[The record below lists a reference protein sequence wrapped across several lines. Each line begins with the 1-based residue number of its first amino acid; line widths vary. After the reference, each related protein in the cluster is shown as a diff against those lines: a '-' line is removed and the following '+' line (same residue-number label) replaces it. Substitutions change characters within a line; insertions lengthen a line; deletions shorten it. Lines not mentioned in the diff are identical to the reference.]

1 MPDGAHSDPNAV
13 RQVSGDPSANLKDAI
28 AEILERRTSLRADR
42 PGFRQAAVLLPLY
55 QSEAGPHLVLT
66 KRTELVPTHKG
77 EVSFPGGG
85 FAEAD
90 GDLLTTAL
98 REAREEIGIHPQDVE
113 IVGTLDDT
121 VTVTSRHVVR
131 PFVGFIPHPY
141 PYRLDP
147 FEIER
152 LIHLPISALLCGAPF
167 REETWEREGLPVT
180 VFFYDHGG
188 DTVWGL
194 TARIL
199 KQFVETVGRSL
210 RERGLLGPEA
220 PCPEGRGEAGQVG
233 RVPGGE

>member
-1 MPDGAHSDPNAV
+1 MRPPPGT
-13 RQVSGDPSANLKDAI
+13 LKDAI
-28 AEILERRTSLRADR
+28 ADILHHRVAQQAHR

-55 QSEAGPHLVLT
+55 QNEAGLHLVLT

-77 EVSFPGGG
+77 QISFPGGG
-85 FAEAD
+85 FEEAD

-98 REAREEIGIHPQDVE
+98 RETREEIGLRPEDVK

-131 PFVGFIPHPY
+131 PFVGFAPHPY

-152 LIHLPISALLCGAPF
+152 LIHLPISALLRGAPF
-167 REETWEREGLPVT
+167 REETWEREGRPVS
-180 VFFYDHGG
+180 VFFYDHDG
-188 DTVWGL
+188 DSVWGL

-199 KQFVETVGRSL
+199 KQFVEAVGRPL
-210 RERGLLGPEA
+210 QERGLLGFEA
-220 PCPEGRGEAGQVG
+220 PSVESGA
-233 RVPGGE
+233 

>member
-1 MPDGAHSDPNAV
+1 V
-13 RQVSGDPSANLKDAI
+13 RVQPGNFKDAI
-28 AEILERRTSLRADR
+28 ADILRQRVAQQADR

-55 QSEAGPHLVLT
+55 QDEAGPHLVLT

-77 EVSFPGGG
+77 QISFPGGG
-85 FAEAD
+85 FEEAD

-98 REAREEIGIHPQDVE
+98 REAQEEIGLRPEDVE
-113 IVGTLDDT
+113 IIGTLDDT

-131 PFVGFIPHPY
+131 PFVGIVPHPY

-152 LIHLPISALLCGAPF
+152 LIHLPISTLLRGAPF
-167 REETWEREGLPVT
+167 REETWEREGGAVT
-180 VFFYDHGG
+180 VFFYDHDG

-199 KQFVETVGRSL
+199 KHFIETVGKPL
-210 RERGLLGPEA
+210 RERGLLHCKGPVA
-220 PCPEGRGEAGQVG
+220 EGRA
-233 RVPGGE
+233 

>member
-1 MPDGAHSDPNAV
+1 MQPGNF
-13 RQVSGDPSANLKDAI
+13 KDAI
-28 AEILERRTSLRADR
+28 ADILRQRVAQQADR

-55 QSEAGPHLVLT
+55 QDEAGPHLVLT
-66 KRTELVPTHKG
+66 KRTALVPTHKG
-77 EVSFPGGG
+77 QISFPGGG
-85 FAEAD
+85 FEEAD

-98 REAREEIGIHPQDVE
+98 REAQEEIGLRPEDVE

-131 PFVGFIPHPY
+131 PFVGIVPHPY

-152 LIHLPISALLCGAPF
+152 LIHLPISTLLRGAPF
-167 REETWEREGLPVT
+167 REETWEREGGAVT
-180 VFFYDHGG
+180 VFFYDHDG

-199 KQFVETVGRSL
+199 KHFIETVGKPL
-210 RERGLLGPEA
+210 RERGLLHCKGPVA
-220 PCPEGRGEAGQVG
+220 EGRA
-233 RVPGGE
+233 

>member
-1 MPDGAHSDPNAV
+1 VQPGNF
-13 RQVSGDPSANLKDAI
+13 KDAI
-28 AEILERRTSLRADR
+28 ADILRQRVAQQADR

-55 QSEAGPHLVLT
+55 QDEAGPHLVLT

-77 EVSFPGGG
+77 QISFPGGG
-85 FAEAD
+85 FEEAD

-98 REAREEIGIHPQDVE
+98 REAQEEIGLRPEDVE
-113 IVGTLDDT
+113 IIGTLDDT

-131 PFVGFIPHPY
+131 PFVGIVPHSY

-152 LIHLPISALLCGAPF
+152 LIHLPISTLLRGAPF
-167 REETWEREGLPVT
+167 REETWEREGGAVT
-180 VFFYDHGG
+180 VFFYDHDG

-199 KQFVETVGRSL
+199 KHFIETVGKPL
-210 RERGLLGPEA
+210 RERGLLHCKGPVA
-220 PCPEGRGEAGQVG
+220 EGRA
-233 RVPGGE
+233 